1 VIAEALAWGLS
12 VLSCV
17 NRWEGMWYGL
27 AQWFG
32 VDEDQMAEVLPN
44 AANFPDTALHTQE
57 ELFV

>member
-1 VIAEALAWGLS
+1 M
-12 VLSCV
+12 SCV

-32 VDEDQMAEVLPN
+32 VEEDRMAEVLPN